1 MPLLIKYSVSTR
13 CRENLSLFFQLKCTA
28 CHNLYALYFVNIYE
42 FTATV
47 RTDNITISKRKPGI
61 SRLMHFRMP
70 VVSIG
75 NNTLINYEKTKE
87 SVDKNSS
94 QDLHLRAE

>member
-1 MPLLIKYSVSTR
+1 MTDAVKT
-13 CRENLSLFFQLKCTA
+13 CCFFQLKCKA

-42 FTATV
+42 FTARV
-47 RTDNITISKRKPGI
+47 RTDNITISKKGPGI
-61 SRLMHFRMP
+61 LRLMHFGMP

-75 NNTLINYEKTKE
+75 NNTLMKLLK
-87 SVDKNSS
+87 DQRGKKNSS